1 MRFGYERFEQ
11 VVQGLGGKIEILEN
25 VSSHDE
31 TELAQDVLAII
42 MPIVLLL
49 FFKIRFIPI
58 AKHITEA
65 YDIAKALNNN
75 PVGLSLIPIA
85 KSRLFICATGMISI
99 ICKNTYKIFIT
110 E

>member
-1 MRFGYERFEQ
+1 MEITMRNPNQ
-11 VVQGLGGKIEILEN
+11 IEVLVPDNIKEIK
-25 VSSHDE
+25 
-31 TELAQDVLAII
+31 DVPAMI

-49 FFKIRFIPI
+49 FFKTRFIPI
-58 AKHITEA
+58 AKHVTDA

-85 KSRLFICATGMISI
+85 KSRVFICATGIISN
-99 ICKNTYKIFIT
+99 ICKNTYMIFIT

>member
-1 MRFGYERFEQ
+1 MRNPNQ
-11 VVQGLGGKIEILEN
+11 IEVLVPDNIKEIK
-25 VSSHDE
+25 
-31 TELAQDVLAII
+31 DVLAII

-49 FFKIRFIPI
+49 FFKIRFIPT

-85 KSRLFICATGMISI
+85 KSRLFICATGIIPI
-99 ICKNTYKIFIT
+99 ICKNTYIIFIM

>member
-1 MRFGYERFEQ
+1 MGLKFERLQYTKHLPQREASAF
-11 VVQGLGGKIEILEN
+11 VYIKEIK
-25 VSSHDE
+25 
-31 TELAQDVLAII
+31 DVLTII

-85 KSRLFICATGMISI
+85 KSRLFICATGIIAI

>member
-1 MRFGYERFEQ
+1 MEIIIRNPNQ
-11 VVQGLGGKIEILEN
+11 IEVLVPDNIKEIK
-25 VSSHDE
+25 
-31 TELAQDVLAII
+31 DVLAII

-58 AKHITEA
+58 AKHMTEA

-85 KSRLFICATGMISI
+85 KSRLFICATGII
-99 ICKNTYKIFIT
+99 PNICKNTNMIFIA